1 MEPLGNILLCGFLE
15 KKRIWELSYYVVSYF
30 KCCDRPVRFF
40 PLFHGGGC
48 PAEHQ
53 RQFAGIGAESDFT
66 GCDRRMETHEKQYRA
81 PLAATILNTVANTGG
96 SVVASAAFIKVFGE
110 KWLWT
115 FSLGMTVAILFGTE
129 ILPKI
134 IGVGYCRFI
143 APLLTAPLEY
153 ATKILHPVILLT
165 EWFTKPFKAEIRRI
179 AGDKR
184 RYPGRLHPWRAP
196 EKRSAW
202 SRRTSS

>member
-66 GCDRRMETHEKQYRA
+66 GCDRRMEAHEKQYRA
-81 PLAATILNTVANTGG
+81 PHRGDPDSEYGSQYGRFRGG
-96 SVVASAAFIKVFGE
+96 ERCVHQSV
-110 KWLWT
+110 W
-115 FSLGMTVAILFGTE
+115 
-129 ILPKI
+129 
-134 IGVGYCRFI
+134 
-143 APLLTAPLEY
+143 
-153 ATKILHPVILLT
+153 
-165 EWFTKPFKAEIRRI
+165 
-179 AGDKR
+179 
-184 RYPGRLHPWRAP
+184 
-196 EKRSAW
+196 
-202 SRRTSS
+202 